1 MKNIVFVLSVLCIC
15 GFGGVKFYLPKFVDS
30 RVRNQIN
37 DASIAI
43 QKQYDQLIETVKNLE
58 ARQQKLENLPSE
70 RKIVS
75 NFKIDFE
82 GWNCW
87 CDLKNKLRC
96 GDEYSEELAKFNKA
110 FSDCPDL
117 LKMVNSII
125 ADENNE
131 AKDNSL
137 TNNLLRFAKI
147 HGINDN
153 ELDRITGYV
162 LLLSIRKV
170 EENE

>member
-15 GFGGVKFYLPKFVDS
+15 GFGGVKFYLPKFINS
-30 RVRNQIN
+30 RVRSQIN
-37 DASIAI
+37 DASVAI
-43 QKQYDQLIETVKNLE
+43 QKQYDQLAETVKNLE
-58 ARQQKLENLPSE
+58 AHQQKLENFPSD

-82 GWNCW
+82 RWNCW

-96 GDEYSEELAKFNKA
+96 GDEYSEELARFSKM

-117 LKMVNSII
+117 LKMVNSVVV
-125 ADENNE
+125 DENNE
-131 AKDNSL
+131 TKDNSL

-153 ELDRITGYV
+153 ELDRITGCV

-170 EENE
+170 GSNE